1 MSAKNPITGIILS
14 GGKSIRMGQDKA
26 FLNVDGVPIIQR
38 IITLFRQL
46 FRESLIITNDPA
58 SYQSL
63 ETKTYGDLFPN
74 CGALGGLYTGLSFSS
89 FHYSFCVACDM
100 PFLKEN
106 LIEYLV
112 GRIDGYNA
120 IVPRTAD
127 GFQPLHALYSKDCLE
142 PIARTVREGK
152 VKLIDFYPLVKL
164 RVVEENEFLLLDP
177 LKESFTNINTP
188 EDLDTFRAKRNP
200 M

>member
-1 MSAKNPITGIILS
+1 M
-14 GGKSIRMGQDKA
+14 RMGQDKA
-26 FLNVDGVPIIQR
+26 FLNIDGLPIIQR

-58 SYQSL
+58 PYQNL

-74 CGALGGLYTGLSFSS
+74 YGALGGLYTGLSFSS

-106 LIEYLV
+106 LIEYLL

-127 GFQPLHALYSKDCLE
+127 GFQPLHAIYSKDCLE

-152 VKLIDFYPLVKL
+152 SKIIDFYPLVKL
-164 RVVEENEFLLLDP
+164 RVVEENEFLFLDP

-188 EDLDTFRAKRNP
+188 EDLDKFRAKRNP